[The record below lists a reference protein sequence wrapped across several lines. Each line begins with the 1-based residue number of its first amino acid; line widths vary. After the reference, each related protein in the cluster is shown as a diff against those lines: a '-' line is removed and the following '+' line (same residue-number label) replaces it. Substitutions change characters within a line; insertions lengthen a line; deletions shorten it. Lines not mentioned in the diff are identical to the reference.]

1 MFVKSVENHLNK
13 KYSIQYPSIGGEY
26 KNMYNLPS
34 DRKWLI
40 ETKEAI

>member
-1 MFVKSVENHLNK
+1 M
-13 KYSIQYPSIGGEY
+13 PSIGGEY

-40 ETKEAI
+40 ETKEGRLMGICSGN